1 MKANKRR
8 WVRSILFVFF
18 GGWSSVYAQA
28 IPQGKVESIVFNE
41 SKIFPGTE
49 REVFVYLPANFDKS
63 KPACLYVQ
71 QDGLGKQKTFPGQ
84 LDTLIANKEIPPL
97 VGVFITPGKLTS
109 AIPETLPRPNRSFEY
124 DGLSDRYVR
133 FLLEE
138 ILPLVEKKYGLK
150 LSTNGNDC
158 AIGGASSGGI
168 AAFNAAWERPDAF
181 RRVYCNS
188 GSFTAFRGGH
198 EFPTLV
204 RKTEPKPIRAY
215 LTTATNDMENSAG
228 DWNLIDLQMEK
239 ALKFA
244 GYDYVFHQL
253 EGSHAAGYEEHF
265 AGAMRFLWKDW
276 PQAIKTEP
284 KAPRLLDIIL
294 PGENWQLTA
303 SGVGEVLA
311 PAVNSRGEVFF
322 AASTGNKIQKIG
334 LDGRISDFVADAGKQ
349 LGLSVGPK
357 DELYAISAATG
368 KITRYDPS
376 GNGTSYAEDIAGHH
390 VLARPDGGLYVTS
403 AAVKD
408 EPSKIWLIEKGK
420 KPVVV
425 DTGLKQATGLAM
437 TPDRWLLAVADGK
450 SHWVHSYEIT
460 DDGKLRNHEPYFWL
474 HRQDWDD
481 DSGAE
486 SICYDQEGHLYVATR
501 QGIQVCARDGAT
513 QVILPLPGGRVTGIC
528 LGGAGL
534 DTLFAFSGDKIY
546 SRKIKN
552 HTLGAFTPW
561 RKMTRGKL

>member
-1 MKANKRR
+1 MNTSRCLYFLFACLVN
-8 WVRSILFVFF
+8 SILTM
-18 GGWSSVYAQA
+18 AQGIG
-28 IPQGKVESIVFNE
+28 IPSGKVERFSFNQ
-41 SKIFPGTE
+41 SAIFPGTE
-49 REVFVYLPANFDKS
+49 REVVVYLPDQLDKS
-63 KPACLYVQ
+63 RPACVYVQ
-71 QDGLGKQKTFPGQ
+71 QDGLDRNKRFPAI
-84 LDTLIANKEIPPL
+84 LDTLIARREIPLL
-97 VGVFITPGKLTS
+97 VGIFITSGKLTS
-109 AIPETLPRPNRSFEY
+109 ATLETPPRPNRSFEY
-124 DGLSDRYVR
+124 DGLGDRYVR

-138 ILPLVEKKYGLK
+138 ILPLVEKKYGLQ
-150 LSTNGNDC
+150 LSTHGNDR
-158 AIGGASSGGI
+158 AIGGASSSGI
-168 AAFNAAWERPDAF
+168 AAFNTAWERPDAF
-181 RRVYCNS
+181 SRVYCNS
-188 GSFTAFRGGH
+188 GSFTAFRGEH
-198 EFPTLV
+198 EFPALV
-204 RKTEPKPIRAY
+204 RKIEPKPIRAY
-215 LTTATNDMENSAG
+215 LTTGTNDMENSAG
-228 DWNLIDLQMEK
+228 DWNLVDLQMEK

-253 EGSHAAGYEEHF
+253 EGPHGAGYAEHF
-265 AGAMRFLWKDW
+265 ADAMRFLWKGW
-276 PQAIKTEP
+276 PQAIETEP

-294 PGENWQLTA
+294 PGEDWQLTT

-334 LDGRISDFVADAGKQ
+334 LDGRISEFIASAGKQ
-349 LGLSVGPK
+349 LGLSIGPA
-357 DELYAISAATG
+357 DELYALSAATG

-376 GNGTSYAEDIAGHH
+376 GHGTLYAEDIPGHH

-403 AAVKD
+403 AAVKG
-408 EPSKIWLIEKGK
+408 EPSKIWLVEKGK

-425 DTGLKQATGLAM
+425 DTGLKEATGLAM

-450 SHWVHSYEIT
+450 SRWVYSYEIT
-460 DDGKLRNHEPYFWL
+460 DDGKLRNREPYFWL

-501 QGIQVCARDGAT
+501 QGIQVCAWDGAT
-513 QVILPLPGGRVTGIC
+513 QVILPLHEGRVTGIC

-561 RKMTRGKL
+561 IKMTPGKL